1 MRIKLRLYTRDLDL
15 LSAKQIMDN
24 EFGAAVRKALL
35 EYAEHGECSRI
46 YIPSADKPIILRN
59 EQVDIS
65 LTRAK
70 YQPVVDWLISLRPGV
85 RNAAVKVVLR
95 SAIANPALS
104 AFRIDGAVI
113 EDPVIRKNETT
124 ENNSTSQNSGLPHA
138 ILPSSATE
146 PFAPATSHIPQV
158 NEPQSQV
165 TSVIADE
172 DDDDFD
178 LIGFDAFDNI

>member
-35 EYAEHGECSRI
+35 EYAERGECSRI
-46 YIPSADKPIILRN
+46 YIPSTDKPIVLKN

-65 LTRAK
+65 LNRSK
-70 YQPVVDWLISLRPGV
+70 YQPVVDWLLSFRPGV

-95 SAIANPALS
+95 SAIANPALF

-113 EDPVIRKNETT
+113 EEPTTTRNEENERKSIPQ
-124 ENNSTSQNSGLPHA
+124 NNGLPYTS
-138 ILPSSATE
+138 LSSAE
-146 PFAPATSHIPQV
+146 PNNVPAGSQIPQV
-158 NEPQSQV
+158 NEPHSQV